1 MLFIVTDAVLKIIS
15 PTLRKLR
22 HIPEH
27 ISFSLV
33 YEYCIAMTSYRY
45 EEWVNIII
53 WCSIGMTNL
62 QSAIV
67 VSKPQAKELQRL
79 EKVNGSIVVSC
90 SVVKS
95 CLTLRPHELQH
106 SRLPYISPSL
116 LLSMSSH
123 SCPLS
128 Q

>member
-1 MLFIVTDAVLKIIS
+1 
-15 PTLRKLR
+15 
-22 HIPEH
+22 
-27 ISFSLV
+27 
-33 YEYCIAMTSYRY
+33 MTSYRY

-123 SCPLS
+123 SCPVS